1 MMDRKGE
8 KTPPQHKKH
17 DSGHICYPLLHLLA
31 FNPIYTYNH
40 WIPNLVTFF
49 TLKGGGITSAVCK
62 IVGMLLTAYL
72 VEHKNMETGEKETR
86 KPAALAFLKLG
97 VQSVRKAEW
106 GE

>member
-1 MMDRKGE
+1 MDPQPRYIFDFKG
-8 KTPPQHKKH
+8 
-17 DSGHICYPLLHLLA
+17 GR
-31 FNPIYTYNH
+31 
-40 WIPNLVTFF
+40 
-49 TLKGGGITSAVCK
+49 GGITFAVCK

-86 KPAALAFLKLG
+86 RLAALAFLKLG